1 MRLRVAVVVVTA
13 ALLGAG
19 TAAGAGRSSVAAL
32 QVALRAKRVYA
43 GEIDGVLGP
52 DTRAAVMRFQRRA
65 GLVVDG
71 VVGPRTRRALGRRWR
86 PSLGSRPLRR
96 RAIGWDVA
104 QLQFKLAWH
113 GFPSGNFDGVFGP
126 RTDVAVRNFQ
136 LFAGLAA
143 DGIAGPAT
151 LAALRSPL
159 PRSPI
164 SVAWPISGAVSSGF
178 GPRGIRFHAGIDIPT
193 PRGTPVGAAAS
204 GTVTFAD
211 WNNGFGKLV
220 VIAHGSGVE
229 TYYAHLSR
237 IGVGPGEDVSTGEG
251 IGRVGSTGHST
262 GPHLHFEVH
271 VRGAAIDPLTALG

>member
-1 MRLRVAVVVVTA
+1 M
-13 ALLGAG
+13 
-19 TAAGAGRSSVAAL
+19 AAL
-32 QVALRAKRVYA
+32 QVALRAKGVYA

-52 DTRAAVMRFQRRA
+52 STRAAVMRFQRRA
-65 GLVVDG
+65 GLDVDG

-96 RAIGWDVA
+96 PAVGWDVA

-126 RTDVAVRNFQ
+126 RTDAAVRNFQ

-151 LAALRSPL
+151 VAALRAPL
-159 PRSPI
+159 PRSPL

-178 GPRGIRFHAGIDIPT
+178 GPRGIRFHAGIDIPAA
-193 PRGTPVGAAAS
+193 RGTPTAAAAS

-220 VIAHGSGVE
+220 VLAHGSGVE

-237 IGVGPGEDVSTGEG
+237 IAVGPGEDVSGGEG
-251 IGRVGSTGHST
+251 IGRVGSTGRST

-271 VRGAAIDPLTALG
+271 VHGAAVDPLTALG